1 MNILFLHQNFP
12 GQFVHL
18 APALAKRGHKV
29 VALTMNRVISLAG
42 VQVFSYRPSR
52 GSSKEIHPFAA
63 DFETKVIR
71 AEACAIAMSS
81 LKQQGFTPHIVIA
94 HPGWGE
100 ALFVKDIFPQVKL
113 LSFLEF
119 FYYAQGSDFDF
130 DPEFAEIGWKK
141 NAAVRIKNANNFFSL
156 DLMDHGYTPTYWQR
170 NLQPAQYHDKISV
183 IHDGIDTDKVS
194 PDSQAALHLP
204 EPAGGGTLSA
214 NDEILT
220 FVNRNLEPF
229 RGYHIFMRA
238 LAEIQRQRPKLI
250 TLIVGGDQ
258 VSYGAPP
265 SNGKTW
271 KEIFFKEVKDQ
282 LDLSR
287 IFFLGQVAYDTYLS
301 ILKISTVHVYLTYPF
316 VLSWSLLE
324 ALSMECLVV
333 ASKTPPVEEVIQH
346 QHNGLLVDFF
356 DVEGLS
362 NTVSQAL
369 SNPGA
374 YHLLKKTARQ
384 QIIKNYDLKTVCL
397 PRQIALVESL
407 YK

>member
-71 AEACAIAMSS
+71 AEACGIAMIS

-183 IHDGIDTDKVS
+183 IHDGIDTEKVS

-258 VSYGAPP
+258 VSYGAPS

-271 KEIFFKEVKDQ
+271 KEIFFAEVKDQ

-407 YK
+407 SR